1 MPSVTVVGGGLA
13 GLAATAALAEAGFRV
28 DLHEARPLPGGRAT
42 THRIPTSDGAIEFID
57 NCQHILLRCCTNL
70 IDLYRRLGVAN
81 LVDFHRIFYFVEPG
95 GRVSEFKSGKLPH
108 PAHFAGAFLK
118 LRFLNSR
125 EKLALIT
132 GILAMQR
139 ESRARTDLDN
149 ITMAAWLAE
158 KKQPQRVIDRFWRQV
173 LVSAINEELDLMA
186 ASHGFQV
193 FLTGFLGDSRS
204 YEMGVPARSLSE
216 LYDTAFWLRW
226 PNVRLH
232 FRSTVKELNSKSDY
246 HVVAVPFE
254 RVQAIVPEYVA
265 PTMDHSPITGI
276 HLWFD
281 RAVTDLPHATLLD
294 RNIQWMFNKGAG
306 RHIQLVVSASRKL
319 TSMDR
324 GEIIE
329 LACRELGEF
338 FPVAK
343 RAQLT
348 KAHIVKELRAT
359 FSACPGLSCM
369 RPEPETNQPNIFV
382 AGDWTN
388 TGWPA
393 TMEGAVR
400 SGYRAAE
407 CVSAAAGKPLRFV
420 LP

>member
-28 DLHEARPLPGGRAT
+28 DLHEARSLPGGRAT
-42 THRIPTSDGAIEFID
+42 THRIPGSDGVVETID
-57 NCQHILLRCCTNL
+57 NCQHILLRCCNNL
-70 IDLYRRLGVAN
+70 LDLYRRLGVAN
-81 LVDFHRIFYFVEPG
+81 LVDFHRVFYFIEPG
-95 GRVSEFKSGKLPH
+95 GRVSEFKSGNLPH
-108 PAHFAGAFLK
+108 PAHFTGAFLK
-118 LRFLNSR
+118 LRFLNAK
-125 EKLALIT
+125 EKLALVT
-132 GILAMQR
+132 GVLAMQR
-139 ESRARTDLDN
+139 ESRSRKDLDD

-173 LVSAINEELDLMA
+173 LVSAINEELDRMA

-193 FLTGFLGDSRS
+193 FLTGFLGGNDS

-216 LYDTAFWLRW
+216 LYDEAVWHRW
-226 PNVRLH
+226 PDVHLH
-232 FRSTVKELNSKSDY
+232 FRSVIKEFNGNSDY
-246 HVVAVPFE
+246 YIVTVPFE
-254 RVQAIVPEYVA
+254 KVGAVLPGYSA
-265 PTMDHSPITGI
+265 PVMEHSPITGI

-281 RAVTDLPHATLLD
+281 QSITDLPHATLLD
-294 RNIQWMFNKGAG
+294 RNIQWIFNKGAG
-306 RHIQLVVSASRKL
+306 RHVQLVVSASRQL

-329 LACRELGEF
+329 MACRELAEF
-338 FPVAK
+338 FPQAKVAK
-343 RAQLT
+343 LI
-348 KAHIVKELRAT
+348 KAHVVKEIRAT
-359 FSACPGLSCM
+359 FSACPGLGCK
-369 RPEPETNQPNIFV
+369 RPEPETQHPNVFV